1 MFRKKGIAAI
11 LAVFVFTV
19 SCSSKDEEV
28 PAYLNPDLS
37 VDDRVEDLVGRMT
50 LDEKVS
56 QSLNRSAAIE
66 RLGVPEYEWWN
77 EALHGVARAGHAT
90 VFPQAIGLAA
100 TWDTELM
107 SRVATAISDEGR
119 AKHHEAQRQDSRKR
133 YQGLTFWSPNI
144 NIFRDPRWGRGM
156 ETFGEDPYLTGR
168 LAVEFVKSMQGDH
181 PDYLKTVA
189 TPKHFAVH
197 SGPEPD
203 RHTFDAVV
211 SERDFRETYLPAFR
225 SSIIDGGAESVMCA
239 YNRVAGKPACGSDD
253 LQQKILR
260 DEWGFDGYIV
270 TDCGAIRDIHKYHKV
285 VETPAEA
292 AAMGIAN
299 GADLNCGRT
308 YENLGEAVRSGLLQE
323 EQLDVSLKRLFRAR
337 FRLGM
342 FDPAERVPWSSI
354 PMSVID
360 SEEHQALALEAARKS
375 MVLLKNEGGVLP
387 LDRNLSKIAVI
398 GPNANDVGVLLGNY
412 NGIPSDPI
420 TPLRGIR
427 EAVSG
432 NTEVIHAMGTNL
444 AENMPALRVIPAEEL
459 SDLTAEYFSNHEMQ
473 GEPLIT
479 RVEQTINS
487 GLWDERTIEGVS
499 TDNHSARWSGLIVPQ
514 KTGTYQ
520 LGTRA
525 HGTIRLYVD
534 DSLHV
539 EFKCTDEACTDWG
552 SVEFEAGQE
561 YAVRIEYRPHR
572 YGAGVQLMWAEP
584 ESTLREEALQAASE
598 ADAVIL
604 MLGLSP
610 RLEGEEM
617 GVEIPGFKGGDRTD
631 IVLPA
636 PQRELMEAIV
646 ATGKPVVLVLLNGS
660 AVAVNW
666 AADNVPAILE
676 SWYPGQAAGTAIAE
690 TLFGDNN
697 PAGRLP
703 VTFYKSVDQIPP
715 FSDYDMDGRTYRYFD
730 GDPLFPFGHG
740 LSYTSFSYSEL
751 ELPKFVGSGA
761 DIPLSVTVE
770 NTGSVAGEEVV
781 QLYLTDLEASVPVS
795 IRSLVGVQRV
805 FLQPGEQ
812 KKISFTVSSRQTSLI
827 DDQGN
832 RVVEPGQ
839 FEVSVGGKQPGFS
852 GVADAAT
859 TDVIAGRL
867 DVLNDGLAKGW
878 NTWDTNSVLS
888 HVLLPEGLAINLQ
901 LLDGGSGD
909 ILENALIGRSSF
921 DSMEHVTATPTM
933 VRIPSWRLS
942 GAVSRP
948 EYKARAWTMSS
959 ICWSRR

>member
-1 MFRKKGIAAI
+1 MFRKTGIAAI
-11 LAVFVFTV
+11 LAVLVFLTV
-19 SCSSKDEEV
+19 GCSSKNDEIPV
-28 PAYLNPDLS
+28 YLNPDLS
-37 VDDRVEDLVGRMT
+37 VDDRVDDLIGRMT

-107 SRVATAISDEGR
+107 SRVATAISDEAR
-119 AKHHEAQRQDSRKR
+119 AKHHEAQRRDSTKR

-211 SERDFRETYLPAFR
+211 SERDFRQTYLPAFR
-225 SSIIDGGAESVMCA
+225 TSIIDGGAESVMCA
-239 YNRVAGKPACGSDD
+239 YNRVAGEPACGSNK
-253 LQQKILR
+253 LQQKLLR

-270 TDCGAIRDIHKYHKV
+270 SDCWAIKDIYSNHKV

-299 GADLNCGRT
+299 GTDLNCGVT
-308 YENLGEAVRSGLLQE
+308 YEHLGESVRSGLLQE

-337 FRLGM
+337 FKLGM
-342 FDPAERVPWSSI
+342 FDPAERVPWSSM
-354 PMSVID
+354 PMNVID
-360 SEEHQALALEAARKS
+360 SKEHQALALEAARKS
-375 MVLLKNEGGVLP
+375 MVLLKNDNGVLP

-427 EAVSG
+427 EAVSAD
-432 NTEVIHAMGTNL
+432 TEVIHAMGTNL
-444 AENMPALRVIPAEEL
+444 AENMPALRVIPAERL
-459 SDLTAEYFSNHEMQ
+459 KGLIAEYFSNHEMQ
-473 GEPLIT
+473 GEPLVA
-479 RVEQTINS
+479 RVDQTINS
-487 GLWDERTIEGVS
+487 GLWEEKMIEGVS
-499 TDNHSARWSGLIVPQ
+499 IDNHSARWSGFIVPQ

-525 HGTIRLYVD
+525 HGTIRLYVN

-598 ADAVIL
+598 ADAVVL

-666 AADNVPAILE
+666 AADNIPAILE
-676 SWYPGQAAGTAIAE
+676 AWYPGQAAGTAIADV
-690 TLFGDNN
+690 LFGAYN

-703 VTFYKSVDQIPP
+703 VTFYKSIDQVPP
-715 FSDYDMDGRTYRYFD
+715 FSNYDMDGRTYRYFD

-740 LSYTSFSYSEL
+740 LSYTTFSYSEL
-751 ELPKFVGSGA
+751 ELPESVQSGA
-761 DIPLSVTVE
+761 DVSLSVTVE

-781 QLYLTDLEASVPVS
+781 QLYLTDLEASAPVP
-795 IRSLVGVQRV
+795 IRTLVGVQRV
-805 FLQPGEQ
+805 LLQPGEQ
-812 KKISFTVSSRQTSLI
+812 KQISFTVTTRQLSLI
-827 DDQGN
+827 DAQDQ
-832 RVVEPGQ
+832 RVVEPGL
-839 FEVSVGGKQPGFS
+839 FEISVGGKQPGFS
-852 GVADAAT
+852 ETADTST
-859 TDVIAGRL
+859 TDVLMGEFEVL
-867 DVLNDGLAKGW
+867 DK
-878 NTWDTNSVLS
+878 T
-888 HVLLPEGLAINLQ
+888 
-901 LLDGGSGD
+901 
-909 ILENALIGRSSF
+909 
-921 DSMEHVTATPTM
+921 
-933 VRIPSWRLS
+933 
-942 GAVSRP
+942 
-948 EYKARAWTMSS
+948 
-959 ICWSRR
+959 

>member
-1 MFRKKGIAAI
+1 MFKKTGIAAI
-11 LAVFVFTV
+11 LAVLVVLAV
-19 SCSSKDEEV
+19 SCSGKNEDV
-28 PAYLNPDLS
+28 PIYLNPDLS
-37 VDDRVEDLVGRMT
+37 VDDRVNDLVGRMT

-100 TWDTELM
+100 SWDTELM
-107 SRVATAISDEGR
+107 SRVATAISDEAR
-119 AKHHEAQRQDSRKR
+119 AKHHEALRRDSRKR
-133 YQGLTFWSPNI
+133 YEGLTFWSPNI

-168 LAVEFVKSMQGDH
+168 LAVEFIKSMQGDH

-225 SSIIDGGAESVMCA
+225 TSIIDGGAESVMCA
-239 YNRVAGKPACGSDD
+239 YNRVAGEPACGSNE
-253 LQQKILR
+253 LQQDILR
-260 DEWGFDGYIV
+260 GEWGFDGYIV
-270 TDCGAIRDIHKYHKV
+270 SDCGAIRDIHKYHKI

-299 GADLNCGRT
+299 GTDLNCGMT
-308 YENLGEAVRSGLLQE
+308 YEHLGEAVRSGLLQE

-337 FRLGM
+337 FKLGM

-360 SEEHQALALEAARKS
+360 SKEHQALALEAARKS
-375 MVLLKNEGGVLP
+375 IVLLKNEGGVLP
-387 LDRNLSKIAVI
+387 LDRGLEKIAVI

-432 NTEVIHAMGTNL
+432 DTEVIHVMGTNL
-444 AENMPALRVIPAEEL
+444 AENMPALRVVPSEQL
-459 SDLTAEYFSNHEMQ
+459 STGKDAASENGLAAEYFSNPEMQ
-473 GEPLIT
+473 GQPVAT
-479 RVEQTINS
+479 RVDQVIDS
-487 GLWDERTIEGVS
+487 GLWDETAIEGVAI
-499 TDNHSARWSGLIVPQ
+499 DKHSARWSGLLVPEQ
-514 KTGTYQ
+514 TGTYQ
-520 LGTRA
+520 LGGRA
-525 HGTIRLYVD
+525 HGTFRLYVD
-534 DSLHV
+534 DSVLV
-539 EFKCTDEACTDWG
+539 EFKCVDEACTDWAT
-552 SVEFEAGQE
+552 VEFEAGQE
-561 YAVRIEYRPHR
+561 VAIRIEYRPHR

-617 GVEIPGFKGGDRTD
+617 GVEIPGFNGGDRTD

-660 AVAVNW
+660 ALAINW

-676 SWYPGQAAGTAIAE
+676 AWYPGQAAGTAIADV
-690 TLFGDNN
+690 LFGDYN

-703 VTFYKSVDQIPP
+703 VTFYKSVDQLPP

-740 LSYTSFSYSEL
+740 LSYTTFAYSDLDMPES
-751 ELPKFVGSGA
+751 VQTGT
-761 DIPLSVTVE
+761 DVQISVTVD

-781 QLYLTDLEASVPVS
+781 QLYLTDLEASAPVP
-795 IRSLVGVQRV
+795 IRSLVGIQRLK
-805 FLQPGEQ
+805 LQPGEQ
-812 KKISFTVSSRQTSLI
+812 KRISLSVSSRQLSLI
-827 DDQGN
+827 NAQAE
-832 RVVEPGQ
+832 RIVESGI

-852 GVADAAT
+852 GIADAPT
-859 TDVIAGRL
+859 TDVISGQFE
-867 DVLNDGLAKGW
+867 VLGE
-878 NTWDTNSVLS
+878 T
-888 HVLLPEGLAINLQ
+888 
-901 LLDGGSGD
+901 
-909 ILENALIGRSSF
+909 
-921 DSMEHVTATPTM
+921 
-933 VRIPSWRLS
+933 
-942 GAVSRP
+942 
-948 EYKARAWTMSS
+948 
-959 ICWSRR
+959 